1 MNKILQKITVGAFI
15 FIVIPITASAA
26 TVLRTGETVSV
37 ANDQVVSG
45 DFYATGGTVSHSG
58 LVQGDLY
65 TAAGSFTNNG
75 IVEGDLT
82 IVSGSAQVHASVTDD
97 VRVVGGDVVIAG
109 AVGGDVVVLGG
120 LLKIL
125 STADIKGDVLFFGGE
140 LQVLGEVEGSIMGTA
155 DKVRIDSHVG
165 QSVDMKTS
173 TLTLGERAEVLG
185 DVRYVSATEIV
196 RSQNAVV
203 VGEIVKNTIP
213 SKEPASYEG
222 YVISFII
229 VLFSALILQL
239 LFRTQLQ
246 TSLPSMTQNMGVA
259 GLIGMAALFI
269 APVLIVVSLASMLGV
284 LVGLMILF
292 AFILLL
298 LVTCALLSIYIGALV
313 GMYMKNNG
321 SLSVVYTILGA
332 AIIQIMLLVPVLGV
346 IAVAIIYFIV
356 FGSLLRSL
364 FFAIRV

>member
-1 MNKILQKITVGAFI
+1 
-15 FIVIPITASAA
+15 
-26 TVLRTGETVSV
+26 
-37 ANDQVVSG
+37 
-45 DFYATGGTVSHSG
+45 
-58 LVQGDLY
+58 
-65 TAAGSFTNNG
+65 
-75 IVEGDLT
+75 
-82 IVSGSAQVHASVTDD
+82 
-97 VRVVGGDVVIAG
+97 
-109 AVGGDVVVLGG
+109 
-120 LLKIL
+120 
-125 STADIKGDVLFFGGE
+125 
-140 LQVLGEVEGSIMGTA
+140 
-155 DKVRIDSHVG
+155 
-165 QSVDMKTS
+165 
-173 TLTLGERAEVLG
+173 
-185 DVRYVSATEIV
+185 
-196 RSQNAVV
+196 
-203 VGEIVKNTIP
+203 
-213 SKEPASYEG
+213 
-222 YVISFII
+222 
-229 VLFSALILQL
+229 
-239 LFRTQLQ
+239 
-246 TSLPSMTQNMGVA
+246 MGVS